1 MPERVKKR
9 FMSLLVLMLGTFVL
23 AFRPAETPQAGGA
36 ASSLGRLLQG
46 RTPKP
51 ASAGEIDEA
60 LVRAERL
67 AASGKRQEAI
77 ELLSG
82 ITHRFPEA
90 IEARNNLAAL
100 LAEAG
105 ELDRAEGELRAAL
118 GQDTRLA
125 TVYSNLI
132 RLHEAQAARSYARAL
147 GKKPREGRDPPRLAR
162 LGSVPGPPLIS
173 TSTRERPAAPAA
185 HEEPAR
191 PASAPVATGAPTGAV
206 GPDLAG
212 VLAAVK
218 GWATAWSSRD
228 VPAYLACYSGVF
240 RPAGGV
246 SREAWGRERRERI
259 LGARRIEVSL
269 ARQKVSPLE
278 GGQARVRFRQTFKS
292 ELLNRTTG
300 KELVLR
306 KEGDGWK
313 ILTEEVEK

>member
-1 MPERVKKR
+1 
-9 FMSLLVLMLGTFVL
+9 
-23 AFRPAETPQAGGA
+23 
-36 ASSLGRLLQG
+36 
-46 RTPKP
+46 
-51 ASAGEIDEA
+51 
-60 LVRAERL
+60 
-67 AASGKRQEAI
+67 
-77 ELLSG
+77 
-82 ITHRFPEA
+82 
-90 IEARNNLAAL
+90 
-100 LAEAG
+100 
-105 ELDRAEGELRAAL
+105 
-118 GQDTRLA
+118 LA
-125 TVYSNLI
+125 TVYSNLV
-132 RLHEAQAARSYARAL
+132 RLQEARAARSYARAL
-147 GKKPREGRDPPRLAR
+147 GKKPREGPDPPRLAR
-162 LGSVPGPPLIS
+162 LGSVPGPPLTS
-173 TSTRERPAAPAA
+173 TSPPERHAAPAVN
-185 HEEPAR
+185 EEPAR
-191 PASAPVATGAPTGAV
+191 PASAPVATGAPAGAV